1 MTALDHTLDPDGRRI
16 ELTIE
21 RWAHIVSEVTGHP
34 ELARYRDE
42 VLRAVTA
49 SPGPPRRP
57 LAPRPPDEVQ
67 PGRRSNER
75 WFFLRGAGPS
85 RWLQVVVAYE
95 EDRGWIV
102 TAFGRR
108 RDP

>member
-1 MTALDHTLDPDGRRI
+1 VTVLDETEDPDGRRV
-16 ELTIE
+16 ELTSE
-21 RWAHIVSEVTGHP
+21 RWHHIVHPFTGHP
-34 ELARYRDE
+34 ELARHRDDI
-42 VLRAVTA
+42 LRAVA
-49 SPGPPRRP
+49 
-57 LAPRPPDEVQ
+57 APDQTR
-67 PGRRSNER
+67 PGRLPNER
-75 WFFLRGAGPS
+75 WHFLRAAGPS